1 MAIKKR
7 YTADDP
13 TFKSDEALAAE
24 RLAERAADS
33 RGVFDPGKDPY
44 EGSYI
49 SYLVGDRTTSL
60 RVSQELGH
68 AGYFPKPNEMRVQD
82 LLANIRMAFPSADNV
97 EVTYRN
103 RIRSPLTGIRAFCVQ
118 CKYWRPG
125 EVRKCQEMSCP
136 LWPFRMG
143 RNRFRGASA

>member
-7 YTADDP
+7 ISAGDP
-13 TFKSDEALAAE
+13 SYRTDAEAAAE
-24 RLAERAADS
+24 RLAERANDQ
-33 RGVFDPGKDPY
+33 RGVFDPAKDAY

-49 SYLVGDRTTSL
+49 EYYVQHRGEAR
-60 RVSQELGH
+60 RKAQEL
-68 AGYFPKPNEMRVQD
+68 ALVGYFPKPNEMRVQD
-82 LLANIRMAFPSADNV
+82 LLCNVRLTYPNPDNV
-97 EVTYRN
+97 EVTYRQ

-118 CKYWRPG
+118 CKYFRPG
-125 EVRKCQEMSCP
+125 EVRKCQEMECP

>member
-7 YTADDP
+7 ISASDP
-13 TFKSDEALAAE
+13 NYKTDAALAAE
-24 RLAERAADS
+24 RLNERAEDQ
-33 RGVFDPGKDPY
+33 RGIFDPAKDAY

-49 SYLVGDRTTSL
+49 SYYVSDRVDA
-60 RVSQELGH
+60 RRKAQELAH
-68 AGYFPKPNEMRVQD
+68 IGYFPKPNEMRVQD
-82 LLANIRMAFPSADNV
+82 LIANVRLTYPNPDNV
-97 EVTYRN
+97 EVTYRQ

-118 CKYWRPG
+118 CKYFRPG

>member
-7 YTADDP
+7 YTANDPSFKTDD
-13 TFKSDEALAAE
+13 ALAAE
-24 RLAERAADS
+24 RLAERASDA
-33 RGVFDPGKDPY
+33 RGVFDPSKDPY

-49 SYLVGDRTTSL
+49 SYQVHDRKLS
-60 RVSQELGH
+60 RRAAQELAV

-82 LLANIRMAFPSADNV
+82 LLANVRMTYPTADNV
-97 EVTYRN
+97 EITYRN

-118 CKYWRPG
+118 CKYFRPG